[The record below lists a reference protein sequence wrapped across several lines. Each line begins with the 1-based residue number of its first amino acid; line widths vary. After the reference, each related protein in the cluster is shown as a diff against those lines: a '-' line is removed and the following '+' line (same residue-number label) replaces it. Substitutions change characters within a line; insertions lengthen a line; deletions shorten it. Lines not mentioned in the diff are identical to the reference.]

1 MKILQVPD
9 GAETSVLIENI
20 LKELLAP
27 VAEVE
32 LLKRKQFLTGQ
43 EVEKLYG
50 IPEGTLRVKRKTGG
64 GPAYYQKAKCDPVR
78 YAHED
83 IQEYYRKT
91 KRRVGGNT

>member
-9 GAETSVLIENI
+9 GAETSALIENV

-27 VAEVE
+27 VVEVE

-43 EVEKLYG
+43 EVERLYG

-64 GPAYYQKAKCDPVR
+64 GPAYYQQAKGDPVR

-83 IQEYYRKT
+83 IQEYHRKI